1 METRPVAAAL
11 WILTA
16 MVIIG
21 FIDSYVSVIA
31 EEAGVWQFHATR
43 SLMAVPLIALAVW
56 LGIARLR
63 VRNWAGVA
71 GRSLAMT
78 VSMVFYYAALGV
90 LPIAQVIAGFFTAP
104 IFVLLLTALFQRQRI
119 GPWRIGAAAMG
130 FVGVLLIL
138 RPDPAALSAWTFVP
152 ILAGFFYAVTAM
164 ATRSWCEGEDTLTLV
179 AGGFAGLGLA
189 GLLGLVFLAF
199 FPQETAGR
207 SDAFLF
213 TGWVTPTPTFLF
225 WTAVQALGSSRAC
238 SSSSAPT
245 SWARRPTSASSNTRS
260 SSSSPSGPSCSSAR
274 SSTRWRCSAW
284 RSSSARARSS
294 RFGAAGRRGVR
305 SRSPDRR
312 SRRVGPACGRGQG
325 LRRLCPA
332 DVFGLDGSRS
342 SGCAGGPFP

>member
-1 METRPVAAAL
+1 MHAMETRPVAAAL
-11 WILTA
+11 WIVTA

-21 FIDSYVSVIA
+21 FIDSYVAVIA

-43 SLMAVPLIALAVW
+43 SLMAVPLIAGAVW
-56 LGIARLR
+56 LGLARLR

-119 GPWRIGAAAMG
+119 GPWRIGAAAVG
-130 FVGVLLIL
+130 FLGVLLIL

-152 ILAGFFYAVTAM
+152 ILAGFFYAVTAI
-164 ATRSWCEGEDTLTLV
+164 ATRSWCEGEDTLALV

-189 GLLGLVFLAF
+189 GLLGLVFLAV

-225 WTAVQALGSSRAC
+225 WTAVQALGSLAGVFFIVRAYQLGEASYVGIFEYSLLVFVAVWAFVLFGEVVDPLAVLGMALIIGSGAVIALRSR
-238 SSSSAPT
+238 
-245 SWARRPTSASSNTRS
+245 R
-260 SSSSPSGPSCSSAR
+260 
-274 SSTRWRCSAW
+274 
-284 RSSSARARSS
+284 
-294 RFGAAGRRGVR
+294 AAGRSV
-305 SRSPDRR
+305 SEP
-312 SRRVGPACGRGQG
+312 GPAQ
-325 LRRLCPA
+325 
-332 DVFGLDGSRS
+332 
-342 SGCAGGPFP
+342 